1 MQVSVR
7 KWGNSPAIR
16 IPAPLLAAAGL
27 RLDQRV
33 EMRVEEGRVVIEPII
48 DEFDLTAALAAITED
63 NRHDEVD
70 FGPVVGNEAW

>member
-7 KWGNSPAIR
+7 KWGNSPAVR

-33 EMRVEEGRVVIEPII
+33 EMRVEDGRVVIEPVA
-48 DEFDLTAALAAITED
+48 DEFDLAAALEQITDD
-63 NRHDEVD
+63 NLHDETE
-70 FGPVVGNEAW
+70 FGGALGNEAW